1 LRSSPATAATR
12 EVIAAT
18 DPRLPRRPATA
29 AATAGPV
36 VPRALGHHFQGADTE
51 VTGAKGLGGQES
63 KVSMG
68 AGIRRFL
75 EATGSV

>member
-1 LRSSPATAATR
+1 M
-12 EVIAAT
+12 
-18 DPRLPRRPATA
+18 
-29 AATAGPV
+29 
-36 VPRALGHHFQGADTE
+36 PRALGHHFQGADTE